1 MDQCMS
7 LRLLTNAFHHPKCI
21 LKPPS
26 RHNSSFKFNVSSSLT
41 NHDDRCQQDL
51 EVSSFKVLK
60 KSRPI
65 STKIFEALDDII
77 RKYIDPPM
85 HPSIDPKHVLSNNFA
100 PVDELPPTK
109 CIIIEGT
116 LPSCLDGA
124 YIRNGPNPQY
134 FPQGSHHL
142 LEGDGM
148 LHCIHISNG
157 HATLCS
163 RYVKTYRHNIE
174 FEAGSPVF
182 PKFFS
187 GFNGLLTMVTRGFL
201 SATRVVCGQFNPM
214 NGIGLANTSLALFG
228 DKLFA
233 LGEPDLPY
241 QIHLT
246 LNGDVETVGRHNFE
260 GKFSSMSNITAH
272 PKTDA
277 QTGETFAFQYSP
289 MPPFLIYFRFDSNG
303 SKHPDVPIYSMR
315 RPAYIHDFAITKKY
329 AIFNNP
335 VNLIVGGGSVVR
347 VDPKKVPKIGML
359 PRYANDESEMRWFDV
374 PGLNIM
380 HAINAWDEEDSIVLI
395 APNIL
400 SVEHTLERIELL
412 RTSLEKVRVDLKSG
426 TVTRSTISIKNL
438 ELGVINSA
446 FLGRKNK
453 FGYAGIGNPFPKI
466 SGVVKVDWSLEEGRE
481 IGCRMFGSG
490 CYGGEPFF
498 VPKRNDP
505 TNIEEEDDGYLVT
518 YVHDESSGESRFLVM
533 DAKSP
538 TLEIVAAVKLPR
550 RVPYGFH
557 GLFVR
562 DSDLRKQ

>member
-1 MDQCMS
+1 MS
-7 LRLLTNAFHHPKCI
+7 PSTLSSCINIPFFKAF
-21 LKPPS
+21 
-26 RHNSSFKFNVSSSLT
+26 SSLT
-41 NHDDRCQQDL
+41 NHDDRRQQDL
-51 EVSSFKVLK
+51 KVSSQKILK
-60 KSRPI
+60 DRPI
-65 STKIFEALDDII
+65 STTIFEALDDII
-77 RKYIDPPM
+77 HKHIDCPL
-85 HPSIDPKHVLSNNFA
+85 HPSIDPEHVLSSNFA
-100 PVDELPPTK
+100 PVDELPPTE
-109 CIIIEGT
+109 CTIIEGT

-124 YIRNGPNPQY
+124 YIRNGPNPHY
-134 FPQGSHHL
+134 FPRRTHHL

-148 LHCIHISNG
+148 LHCVRISNG

-174 FEAGSPVF
+174 FEAGSPIF
-182 PKFFS
+182 PNFIS
-187 GFNGLLTMVTRGFL
+187 GFNGLFAMVSRGFL
-201 SATRVVCGQFNPM
+201 SATRVLCGQFNPM
-214 NGIGLANTSLALFG
+214 NGIGLANTSLAFFG

-241 QIHLT
+241 RIHLT
-246 LNGDVETVGRHNFE
+246 PNGDIETIGRHNFE
-260 GKFSSMSNITAH
+260 GKSSSMYSMTAH

-289 MPPFLIYFRFDSNG
+289 MPPFLTYFRFDANG

-315 RPAYIHDFAITKKY
+315 RPAYIHDFAITKNY

-335 VNLIVGGGSVVR
+335 VNLVVGGGSVVR
-347 VDPKKVPKIGML
+347 VNPNKVPRIGVL
-359 PRYANDESEMRWFDV
+359 PRYANDESEMRWFEV

-380 HAINAWDEEDSIVLI
+380 HTINAWDEEDSIVLI

-400 SVEHTLERIELL
+400 SVEHTLERIDLI
-412 RTSLEKVRVDLKSG
+412 RTSLEKVKVDLKSG
-426 TVTRSTISIKNL
+426 TVTRSTISTKNL

-453 FGYAGIGNPFPKI
+453 FAYAGIGNPMPKI
-466 SGVVKVDWSLEEGRE
+466 SGVVKLDCSFRGGGE

-498 VPKRNDP
+498 VPKRKGP
-505 TNIEEEDDGYLVT
+505 PSIEEEDDGYLVT
-518 YVHDESSGESRFLVM
+518 YVHDENSGESRFLVM
-533 DAKSP
+533 NAKSP
-538 TLEIVAAVKLPR
+538 TLDIVAAVKLPR

-562 DSDLRKQ
+562 ESDLTKQ